1 MAKEVSLKIVADA
14 SKATEATKGLKQQ
27 LKEATK
33 EAQALV
39 ASGDTSSKAYKEAA
53 KRVAELKDQLQDF
66 NDEVK
71 ALDPGQKFQTI
82 AGVASSIAGGFQAA
96 QGAMALFGK
105 ESKDVE
111 KALLKVQ
118 AATALAQGIDQVR
131 EFGKY
136 FGLAKDAI
144 GNAVRS
150 LFTLKGALQAAG
162 IGLAVTAIGALVT
175 NWKDLVAWIDK
186 TFPSLN
192 GLGNLFDRI
201 KRIAMASLGSI
212 IESFKIVGEVIG
224 NVFQGEFKKAVD
236 VAGTFGQRVS
246 QAYTKAYIEEND
258 KQAKEREAKLLESM
272 IKTHQREIKLIEA
285 NGKDSYNAKK
295 KLLDEELK
303 LLEIQKGKESDEY
316 KDKYLE
322 LQILEIEH
330 NKKLKEE
337 REKHQHWLREHNYQA
352 QKDAEQLQNEMND
365 LADEWQKQIDK
376 DNEDKIK
383 EQEATDKSIAE
394 NSKNI
399 AMQSIKE
406 DMAASQEEYDK
417 SIQLE
422 KDKAAARIAIQQ
434 QFFEQSKNVINA
446 ISEINDLQKQKE
458 LADAHGNKEKI
469 AAIEKK
475 YFERNK
481 KLQIAQATISTA
493 QSAIQAFN
501 SLAAV
506 PIVGPALGAAAAAAA
521 VAAGAIQ
528 IAKIKATQFDAGG
541 SVGSG
546 GVAPISNSNI
556 PTTNAPG
563 GFNTD
568 VSGQRVT
575 NQTGEGAN
583 QQGQFRVYVLE
594 SDITS
599 TQDGVAGIKRKAKV
613 M

>member
-224 NVFQGEFKKAVD
+224 NVFQGEFKKAVG

-272 IKTHQREIKLIEA
+272 VKTHQREIKLIEA

-365 LADEWQKQIDK
+365 LAEKLTQEYLKGQEEKLNQKIELDK
-376 DNEDKIK
+376 QLADNAHKLAQAEIK
-383 EQEATDKSIAE
+383 AE
-394 NSKNI
+394 MDAHQAKVDAFN
-399 AMQSIKE
+399 E
-406 DMAASQEEYDK
+406 DMAIYNARLQAASDVTNGLVALGNAFIKDQQK
-417 SIQLE
+417 LE
-422 KDKAAARIAIQQ
+422 KFNKAAALVQIGIDTA
-434 QFFEQSKNVINA
+434 KA
-446 ISEINDLQKQKE
+446 ISALV
-458 LADAHGNKEKI
+458 
-469 AAIEKK
+469 AASNANPANAVT
-475 YFERNK
+475 FGGAG
-481 KLQIAQATISTA
+481 IAQFASGITQILM
-493 QSAIQAFN
+493 N
-501 SLAAV
+501 
-506 PIVGPALGAAAAAAA
+506 
-521 VAAGAIQ
+521 
-528 IAKIKATQFDAGG
+528 IAKAKQILSSSNSSSAPSLGG
-541 SVGSG
+541 GPS
-546 GVAPISNSNI
+546 VAPIGGANI
-556 PTTNAPG
+556 PTTHAPG

-594 SDITS
+594 SDITA